1 MLTPLPGTDFYE
13 EIKDRLL
20 TNDYDFFDFIHTLLP
35 TDLPL
40 DDFYE
45 ECYQL
50 STKSA
55 SPSFGGNSSLTG
67 KKDQPQCDRQLMAD
81 LSMATIRSWIDQGW
95 SCEVG
100 AGIAPA
106 SDW

>member
-40 DDFYE
+40 DKFYVE
-45 ECYQL
+45 YYQ
-50 STKSA
+50 
-55 SPSFGGNSSLTG
+55 
-67 KKDQPQCDRQLMAD
+67 
-81 LSMATIRSWIDQGW
+81 
-95 SCEVG
+95 
-100 AGIAPA
+100 
-106 SDW
+106 